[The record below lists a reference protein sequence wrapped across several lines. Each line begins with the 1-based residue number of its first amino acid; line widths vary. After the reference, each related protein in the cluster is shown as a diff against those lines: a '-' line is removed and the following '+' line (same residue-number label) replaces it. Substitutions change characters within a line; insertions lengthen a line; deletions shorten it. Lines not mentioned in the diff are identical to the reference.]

1 MTEVRLWV
9 HPNFKKKLKKEAAD
23 KEISVVKL
31 TEELADDSNKMLR
44 KIKNGKKAFSFRI

>member
-23 KEISVVKL
+23 RDLTVVKL
-31 TEELADDSNKMLR
+31 TEELAEDSKEMLDDIKKER
-44 KIKNGKKAFSFRI
+44 KWFNFKV